1 MIGVAP
7 WAESTVGDTMTSSEK
22 RNDPRLRAALDAFI
36 EFRVADMDIWRRA
49 GAALDLTTNGM
60 MVLAYV
66 LRQHSLGE
74 VVRQV
79 DIRNAL
85 QLSAAGASTI
95 IDVLE
100 ERELVRR
107 EPFAGD
113 RRALSIVPTLQGSQV
128 EDSVRVADDRFFE
141 LADSV
146 TPAELAAFVRILDG
160 MREHGATQFPVGD

>member
-1 MIGVAP
+1 
-7 WAESTVGDTMTSSEK
+7 MTSSEK

-60 MVLAYV
+60 MVLAFV

-107 EPFAGD
+107 EPFEGD
-113 RRALSIVPTLQGSQV
+113 RRALSIVPTLQGSVV
-128 EDSVRVADDRFFE
+128 EESVRIADDRFFE

-146 TPAELAAFVRILDG
+146 TRAELDAFVRILDG
-160 MREHGATQFPVGD
+160 MREHGAGQFQPGR

>member
-1 MIGVAP
+1 M
-7 WAESTVGDTMTSSEK
+7 MSSEK
-22 RNDPRLRAALDAFI
+22 RSDPRLRAALDAFI

-49 GAALDLTTNGM
+49 GTELDLTTNGM

-79 DIRNAL
+79 DICNAL
-85 QLSAAGASTI
+85 RLSAAGASTI

-113 RRALSIVPTLQGSQV
+113 RRALSVVPTLQGSKV
-128 EDSVRVADDRFFE
+128 EETVRIADDRFFE

-146 TPAELAAFVRILDG
+146 TPAELDAFVRILDG
-160 MREHGATQFPVGD
+160 MRVHGLSQFRSER